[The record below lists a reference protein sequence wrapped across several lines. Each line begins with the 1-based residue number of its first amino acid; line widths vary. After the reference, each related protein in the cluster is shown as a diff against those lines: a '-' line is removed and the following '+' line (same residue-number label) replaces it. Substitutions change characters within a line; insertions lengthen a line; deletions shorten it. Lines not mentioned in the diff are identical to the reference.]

1 MNKFQLAD
9 SFRDNLF
16 KIEETVLEM
25 YKEDNVSEAERLFR
39 CISLELRISVIK
51 GWLT

>member
-16 KIEETVLEM
+16 KIEETVLET
-25 YKEDNVSEAERLFR
+25 YKEDNVSEAEM
-39 CISLELRISVIK
+39 I
-51 GWLT
+51 